1 MQGLDPKL
9 TFYVRFQHPQPLVSL
24 DHQVYHRSLACLS
37 ASSSVLSCKVDQLY
51 SSFPAEVT
59 QYTTSQVEPIP
70 LLHEFETYIPLIPAL
85 GSLPQIP

>member
-1 MQGLDPKL
+1 MQARPKAYFL
-9 TFYVRFQHPQPLVSL
+9 RKIPAST
-24 DHQVYHRSLACLS
+24 CLS